1 MANLFE
7 KIFKPRRHS
16 KEIEAMLERGK
27 ERDNNEPIRKTAHQI
42 EEEKKIAESMKIND
56 EESLV

>member
-7 KIFKPRRHS
+7 KIFRPRRHS
-16 KEIEAMLERGK
+16 KQIEEMLQRGK
-27 ERDNNEPIRKTAHQI
+27 ERDDNEPIRKTTHQL
-42 EEEKKIAESMKIND
+42 EQEKKIADSMKIND